1 MSDEPKITDV
11 SWLNSLMRDS
21 GKHRKKHHEFREPQA
36 NTRRDKKR
44 LVGLSLD
51 ESEFQY
57 VVDSAREKNVS
68 INHAIALLI
77 KEIASKN
84 KSNN

>member
-1 MSDEPKITDV
+1 MSDELKITDV
-11 SWLNSLMRDS
+11 SWLNSLMRDN
-21 GKHRKKHHEFREPQA
+21 GKTHKKYHEFREPKA
-36 NTRRDKKR
+36 NIRRDKKR

-51 ESEFQY
+51 ETEFQF
-57 VVDSAREKNVS
+57 VVDFAREKNVS

-77 KEIASKN
+77 KDIASK

>member
-1 MSDEPKITDV
+1 MSDDINITDV
-11 SWLNSLMRDS
+11 SWLHSLMRDN
-21 GKHRKKHHEFREPQA
+21 GKNRKKHHEFKEPLA

-57 VVDSAREKNVS
+57 VVDFARERNVS

-77 KEIASKN
+77 KDIASK

>member
-1 MSDEPKITDV
+1 MSDELKITDV

-21 GKHRKKHHEFREPQA
+21 GKYRKKHHEFKEPQV
-36 NTRRDKKR
+36 NSRKDKKR

-57 VVDSAREKNVS
+57 VVDIAREKNVS
-68 INHAIALLI
+68 INHAIALII
-77 KEIASKN
+77 KDTASKN
-84 KSNN
+84 KSTK